1 MKIYEFYKIFKIFN
15 RKDIL
20 CIFYEIL
27 YYNCVWVIYEN
38 LCIIIWRLY
47 FLFLYVFLII
57 FLVIV
62 IRLLYEF
69 IENVWF
75 VFVIFNNLLCWI
87 LDFIFIV
94 IGVILLNFNWCI
106 ILVIFVL
113 FILLDSSIISVFVI
127 WLCDFLVGVNS
138 L

>member
-1 MKIYEFYKIFKIFN
+1 M
-15 RKDIL
+15 
-20 CIFYEIL
+20 
-27 YYNCVWVIYEN
+27 
-38 LCIIIWRLY
+38 
-47 FLFLYVFLII
+47 FLII

-127 WLCDFLVGVNS
+127 
-138 L
+138 